1 MKSLQSRQVCSYKE
15 GVVEV
20 GIRELRAG
28 LSRWLA
34 RVRAGEELIVT
45 DRGSPVARVTPI
57 DQSSSFDRL
66 VAAGLV
72 TPARPRA
79 DRRSPKPVRAGSVVS
94 DLVADQRR

>member
-1 MKSLQSRQVCSYKE
+1 M
-15 GVVEV
+15 EV

-45 DRGSPVARVTPI
+45 DRGAPVAKLLPLGQRRP
-57 DQSSSFDRL
+57 FDRL

-72 TPARPRA
+72 TPAPPRA
-79 DRRSPKPVRAGSVVS
+79 DRRRPKPVSTASEVS